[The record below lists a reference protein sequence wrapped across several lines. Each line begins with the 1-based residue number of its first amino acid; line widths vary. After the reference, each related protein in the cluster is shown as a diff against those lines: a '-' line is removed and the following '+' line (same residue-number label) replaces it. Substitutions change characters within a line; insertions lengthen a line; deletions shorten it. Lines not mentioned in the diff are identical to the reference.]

1 MRLALSS
8 SSAATA
14 SAGYHEAIFARNRWQ
29 CYLTRMNP
37 ASTLEDAI
45 FLFDP
50 LKSLSEPEELAS
62 FYVDRGSDVRT
73 HFSLMLRNSDIRQ
86 KTPIKLLFTGH
97 KGCGKST
104 EINKLCLELGNQ
116 FFIVKVQSGK
126 RPDVTYTDVLLK
138 AAMSLLKEANDKE
151 VIKRSLAQKTS
162 GIWDKA
168 TGFVEKVV
176 FGEVSL
182 PTDTTLPSEMTAKI
196 SFFGLE
202 FENKFEAEPETRENM
217 RRTSETRISE
227 IINNINLMSDRVRA
241 DTGKPVLLVFEDT
254 DRLDVAT
261 AKELFYE
268 RAVSL
273 TQFRVSAIF
282 LLDIGLRYSDRFAGL
297 RQHFHDFKVLPNI
310 KLRTREG
317 APYPV
322 GESLLKQIILNRLD
336 PSLIETDALQIFIE
350 NSGGLARTL
359 MSLMRD
365 ASLVAAARGS
375 QKIEANDAQRAV
387 NRLRGDFVAL
397 LSSKDYAVLNARHL
411 DKDLNNDAEIQ
422 SLLEKLALL
431 EYANDETWCDVH
443 PILLP
448 EIQRRM
454 RQRVELPAGSLIESD
469 V

>member
-1 MRLALSS
+1 
-8 SSAATA
+8 
-14 SAGYHEAIFARNRWQ
+14 
-29 CYLTRMNP
+29 MNP
-37 ASTLEDAI
+37 ASTIEDAI

-50 LKSLSEPEELAS
+50 LKSLSEPEEMAS
-62 FYVDRGSDVRT
+62 FYVDRGSDVRS
-73 HFSLMLRNSDIRQ
+73 HFSLMLRNNDIRQ
-86 KTPIKLLFTGH
+86 KMPIKLLFTGH

-104 EINKLCLELGNQ
+104 EMNKLCLELDDQ
-116 FFIVKVQSGK
+116 FFIVKVQTGK

-168 TGFVEKVV
+168 AGFVEKVV

-182 PTDTTLPSEMTAKI
+182 PDDTAMPAEMTARI

-202 FENKFEAEPETRENM
+202 FENKFEAEPETRQSM
-217 RRTSETRISE
+217 RRSSENRISE
-227 IINNINLMSDRVRA
+227 IVNNINLMADRLRA
-241 DTGKPVLLVFEDT
+241 DLGKPVLLVFEDT
-254 DRLDVAT
+254 DRLDMAT

-268 RAVSL
+268 RAVTL

-310 KLRTREG
+310 KLKTREG
-317 APYPV
+317 EPYPA
-322 GESLLKQIILNRLD
+322 GEALLKQIVLSRLD
-336 PSLIETDALQIFIE
+336 PSLIEDDALQTIIE

-365 ASLVAAARGS
+365 ASLIAAARGS
-375 QKIEANDAQRAV
+375 QKIEVHDAQRAV

-397 LSSKDYAVLNARHL
+397 LGSKDYAVLNARHL

-422 SLLEKLALL
+422 SLLEKLAIL
-431 EYANDETWCDVH
+431 EYPRDESWCDVH

-448 EIQRRM
+448 EIERRL
-454 RQRVELPAGSLIESD
+454 RHRSD
-469 V
+469 FPVRPFAVLT